1 MIGTSN
7 GRRPVGRPRKG
18 DEPQAPAKVRPAAG
32 ATQDTA
38 AAAAVQ
44 THVARA
50 AHAMRAARSQRKAR
64 RPKDRTPT
72 AGTPPG

>member
-18 DEPQAPAKVRPAAG
+18 QEPQAPAKVRPAAV
-32 ATQDTA
+32 AMQDTA

-44 THVARA
+44 THVDRA
-50 AHAMRAARSQRKAR
+50 AHAMMSARAGRRAR
-64 RPKDRTPT
+64 RPKDRTR
-72 AGTPPG
+72 